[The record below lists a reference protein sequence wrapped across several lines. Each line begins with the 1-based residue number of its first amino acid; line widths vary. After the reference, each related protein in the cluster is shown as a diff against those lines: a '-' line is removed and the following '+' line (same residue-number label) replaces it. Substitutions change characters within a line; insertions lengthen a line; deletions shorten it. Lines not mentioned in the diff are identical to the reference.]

1 MGSVCAIWR
10 GQPSSWKVNGWQNED
25 DYIFFLPSW
34 SRGKIVFQAQSEI
47 EVDGKLILPGDVFA
61 ISDNDFVFKEE
72 GKKKRIVV
80 MYSSEIPSL
89 WLEMGDGELERIEKS
104 KEEEITIS
112 GTYVGVNPDSE
123 IMKFTDADLKCRGN
137 VTFDNASKKSYLLK
151 MKNASAFGAMESG
164 TKWVLTS
171 NFFDQTSM
179 RNYMTMKLAE
189 NLKMAYVP
197 EAEFVDLYINGDYRG
212 MYLLGEKVEVG
223 KGRVDI
229 RNLEKENEK
238 INGDILLRKYPFETE
253 RQKGVRAHSPENIT
267 GGYLVEFEMEE
278 RWDGE
283 DSGFKTENG
292 QTAVIQSPKHATW
305 EETDYILSLF
315 QEFEDARREGPESN
329 RYLEYID
336 LDSFVKKY
344 IIEELTKNIDANKTS
359 QFFYKYDDS
368 ISKKIYAGPVW
379 DYDKGWGNEGKLDE
393 HIDLKSPVDFYA
405 KEMIYQP
412 SIWAEL
418 YMHDSFQEE
427 VGKVWSQEVI
437 PVMDE
442 ILQNSLMQ
450 WKCMVEASAL
460 MDWERWNNIRLDTDS
475 DGRPRYEE
483 TYDDAVKRLI
493 EFTEERVQ
501 FLNEYWG

>member
-1 MGSVCAIWR
+1 M
-10 GQPSSWKVNGWQNED
+10 
-25 DYIFFLPSW
+25 
-34 SRGKIVFQAQSEI
+34 VFQAQREI
-47 EVDGKLILPGDVFA
+47 KVNGKRILPGDILAVSDDDVVFE
-61 ISDNDFVFKEE
+61 EE
-72 GKKKRIVV
+72 GERKRIVV
-80 MYSSEIPSL
+80 MYSSKIPSL

-104 KEEEITIS
+104 KDEETTIS
-112 GTYVGVNPDSE
+112 GTYIGVEPDSE
-123 IMKFTDADLKCRGN
+123 IMQFTNASLKCRGN
-137 VTFDNASKKSYLLK
+137 VTFDNALKKSYLLK
-151 MKNASAFGAMESG
+151 MKKASGFGDMESG

-189 NLKMAYVP
+189 SLKMSYVP
-197 EAEFVDLYINGDYRG
+197 ESEFVDVYINGDYRG

-368 ISKKIYAGPVW
+368 ISEKIYAGPVW

-427 VGKVWSQEVI
+427 VGKVWRQEVKPSI
-437 PVMDE
+437 DK
-442 ILQNSLMQ
+442 ILQDSLEQ
-450 WKCMVEASAL
+450 WKKTIEASAL
-460 MDWERWNNIRLDTDS
+460 MDWERWNDIRLETDS
-475 DGRPRYEE
+475 DGGPIYEE
-483 TYDDAVKRLI
+483 TYDGAVERLV